1 MRRMSYVEIPNI
13 SLIPGMFRVF
23 RIFDRLPENLE
34 KLFNLRSFFDN

>member
-1 MRRMSYVEIPNI
+1 MSYVEVPNI

-23 RIFDRLPENLE
+23 RIGQIAGNLE